1 RKANADGDG
10 KPQEGDKGKVTAP
23 VSLPTAPSPQAVG
36 TAESL
41 FSPTGSSSLPGI
53 FGATTSNGS
62 QTTHSDSN
70 TAEGKSAEQA
80 ETGQSPSSP
89 PPPPPPPEVGASDRT
104 GSDEKSS
111 QHSEGAERN
120 PSLKRPV
127 STAAES
133 VLVALRS
140 VVDSGD
146 ESAKNKGSGNAT
158 EEGQTEAA
166 DVASAEGEPPSGPP
180 RYVSSHRTP
189 KAISANSD
197 PFGAV
202 ASRAG
207 ERTVRPGVTSPRYVN
222 PFPPGMHVD
231 SGDDGSKDGQ
241 RGTEAEGKEPTA
253 APPQSGSRSVHPSQ
267 RHVPEPVKASS
278 NPFGSVPRPRTESG
292 SLGSPGVTSPR
303 YVNPFPEAMH
313 KPLGS
318 P

>member
-1 RKANADGDG
+1 MSTQPPRIGGGLFSKPRQEGRKANADGDG

-89 PPPPPPPEVGASDRT
+89 PPPPPPPEVGASDKT

-111 QHSEGAERN
+111 LHSEGAERN
-120 PSLKRPV
+120 PSLERPV

-146 ESAKNKGSGNAT
+146 ESAKEKGSNNAT
-158 EEGQTEAA
+158 EEGHSEAA

-189 KAISANSD
+189 KAISANSN

-207 ERTVRPGVTSPRYVN
+207 GADGTSRGHIPEVRQPVPAWHARR
-222 PFPPGMHVD
+222 
-231 SGDDGSKDGQ
+231 Q
-241 RGTEAEGKEPTA
+241 R
-253 APPQSGSRSVHPSQ
+253 R
-267 RHVPEPVKASS
+267 RW
-278 NPFGSVPRPRTESG
+278 
-292 SLGSPGVTSPR
+292 
-303 YVNPFPEAMH
+303 
-313 KPLGS
+313 
-318 P
+318 